1 MNAAG
6 SASYEMEKWN
16 VLHYSEA
23 GKATAAF
30 FFLSRFSSWKNINED
45 KAILGFSFNMQ
56 S

>member
-1 MNAAG
+1 MTVKTAATVNAAG

-30 FFLSRFSSWKNINED
+30 FFFSQGSLRGKI
-45 KAILGFSFNMQ
+45 
-56 S
+56 